1 MNFKGCLVTK
11 LYNDF
16 QKLNSTMIFKNFRII
31 FFISYIVLCFLGIA
45 SVNLVIAKSSEESTL
60 IIKITGIRVEKG
72 HIRIAVYD
80 SAKKWL
86 KQPTYAAILNAESRE
101 VEWKIDDIPPG
112 IYAIAV
118 FHDEN
123 LNGEFDR
130 GFIGI
135 SRETYGFSNNV
146 KAFFGPPKWDDTK
159 FALTNLAKEVDI
171 KLR

>member
-1 MNFKGCLVTK
+1 
-11 LYNDF
+11 
-16 QKLNSTMIFKNFRII
+16 MILKNFGI
-31 FFISYIVLCFLGIA
+31 FFFIVCIILIA
-45 SVNLVIAKSSEESTL
+45 FMNLAIAKSREESTL
-60 IIKITGIRVEKG
+60 IIKVAGIRVEKG

-80 SAKKWL
+80 SAEKWL
-86 KQPTYAAILNAESRE
+86 KQPTYAAILNAESQE

-112 IYAIAV
+112 VYAIAV

-159 FALTNLAKEVDI
+159 FVLTNVAKEIDI
-171 KLR
+171 ELR